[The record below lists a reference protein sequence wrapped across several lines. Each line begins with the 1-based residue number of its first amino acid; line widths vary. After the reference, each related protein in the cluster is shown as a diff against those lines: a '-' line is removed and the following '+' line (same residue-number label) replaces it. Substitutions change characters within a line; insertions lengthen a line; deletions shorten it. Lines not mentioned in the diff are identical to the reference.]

1 MSSPPLPAQSS
12 PAGAIALAVAG
23 CIPYG
28 LLIVSLVYGPPGG
41 DPSQYGPEDRLDQ
54 SLAQLYA
61 ILFGVLLWIVIGIL
75 LRSAVRTGV
84 PRWAAI
90 ATGILFPISAIAA
103 FVAGAA
109 SFDLPGGWSILV
121 PALLP
126 PLIALWAIWLRSP
139 RLRALVTVER
149 ASIAGLATVAI
160 VCAATIPLNILDR
173 LQMPARAAAD
183 ARKNEAIAAQLAAER
198 ARRERAQRGKFASLT
213 PESPFADYLDYLNAN
228 LPEPEHE
235 KAVAQARR
243 SATRQEAAVTL
254 LQEEK
259 APLFEMRELWR
270 LDVAAT
276 PELCSALNGALIKR
290 ANWDELNQLV
300 GAYLEDQ
307 LPNMKFFTAAGCK
320 LDAALD
326 AAMARVQKIIG
337 PMGKADPDRERWN
350 AFIAAVSALRQVH

>member
-1 MSSPPLPAQSS
+1 
-12 PAGAIALAVAG
+12 
-23 CIPYG
+23 
-28 LLIVSLVYGPPGG
+28 
-41 DPSQYGPEDRLDQ
+41 
-54 SLAQLYA
+54 
-61 ILFGVLLWIVIGIL
+61 LLWIVIGIL

-84 PRWAAI
+84 PPWAAI

-103 FVAGAA
+103 FVASAA

-149 ASIAGLATVAI
+149 ASIAGLATVVI

-228 LPEPEHE
+228 LPEPE

-243 SATRQEAAVTL
+243 SATRQEAAVAL

-300 GAYLEDQ
+300 GTYLEDQ

-320 LDAALD
+320 LDPALD
-326 AAMARVQKIIG
+326 AAAARVQKIIV

-350 AFIAAVSALRQVH
+350 AFIAAVSALRQAH

>member
-1 MSSPPLPAQSS
+1 MSSPALPAQSS

-28 LLIVSLVYGPPGG
+28 LLIVSLIYGPPGG
-41 DPSQYGPEDRLDQ
+41 DPSRYGPEDSLDQ

-75 LRSAVRTGV
+75 LRMAVRSGA
-84 PRWAAI
+84 PRWAVI
-90 ATGILFPISAIAA
+90 AAAVLFPISAIAA
-103 FVAGAA
+103 FVASAA
-109 SFDLPGGWSILV
+109 SFNLPGGWSILA

-126 PLIALWAIWLRSP
+126 PLLALWAIWLRSP
-139 RLRALVTVER
+139 RLRALATVER
-149 ASIAGLATVAI
+149 ASIVGLGAVAV

-173 LQMPARAAAD
+173 LQMPMRAAA
-183 ARKNEAIAAQLAAER
+183 AATKNEAIAAQLAAER
-198 ARRERAQRGKFASLT
+198 ARRERAQREKFASLT

-235 KAVAQARR
+235 NAIGRARQAR
-243 SATRQEAAVTL
+243 TRQEAAVTL

-259 APLFEMRELWR
+259 PPLFEMRELWR

-276 PELCSALNGALIKR
+276 PELCGALNGALIKR

-307 LPNMKFFTAAGCK
+307 LPNMKFFTAGGCK
-320 LDAALD
+320 LDPALD
-326 AAMARVQKIIG
+326 AAAARVQKIIVPLG
-337 PMGKADPDRERWN
+337 TADPDRERWI
-350 AFIAAVSALRQVH
+350 AFIAAVSALRQAH

>member
-1 MSSPPLPAQSS
+1 
-12 PAGAIALAVAG
+12 
-23 CIPYG
+23 
-28 LLIVSLVYGPPGG
+28 
-41 DPSQYGPEDRLDQ
+41 
-54 SLAQLYA
+54 
-61 ILFGVLLWIVIGIL
+61 LLWIVIGIL

-103 FVAGAA
+103 FVASAA

-149 ASIAGLATVAI
+149 ASIAGLATVVI

-243 SATRQEAAVTL
+243 SATRQQAAVTL

-276 PELCSALNGALIKR
+276 PELCSALNDALIKR

-300 GAYLEDQ
+300 GTYLEDQ
-307 LPNMKFFTAAGCK
+307 LPNMKFLTAAGCK
-320 LDAALD
+320 LDPALD
-326 AAMARVQKIIG
+326 AATARVQKIIV

-350 AFIAAVSALRQVH
+350 AFIAAVSALRQAH

>member
-1 MSSPPLPAQSS
+1 MSRPALPARSW

-28 LLIVSLVYGPPGG
+28 LLIVSLIYGAPGG

-61 ILFGVLLWIVIGIL
+61 ILFGAMLWIVIGIL
-75 LRSAVRTGV
+75 LRIAIKTGA
-84 PRWAAI
+84 PRWAVIGA
-90 ATGILFPISAIAA
+90 GVLFPISVIAA
-103 FVAGAA
+103 FVASAA

-126 PLIALWAIWLRSP
+126 PLLAVWAIWLRSP

-149 ASIAGLATVAI
+149 ASLAALGAVAV
-160 VCAATIPLNILDR
+160 VCAATIPLDILDR
-173 LQMPARAAAD
+173 LQMPARAAA
-183 ARKNEAIAAQLAAER
+183 AATKNEAIVAQLAGER
-198 ARRERAQRGKFASLT
+198 ARREREQRDKFASLT

-228 LPEPEHE
+228 LPEREHE
-235 KAVAQARR
+235 KAVARARQAR
-243 SATRQEAAVTL
+243 TRQEAAVAL
-254 LQEEK
+254 LQKEK
-259 APLFEMRELWR
+259 SPLFEMRELWR

-276 PELCSALNGALIKR
+276 PELCSALNGALINR

-320 LDAALD
+320 LDPALD
-326 AAMARVQKIIG
+326 AAAARVQKIIV
-337 PMGKADPDRERWN
+337 PMSKADPDRERWN
-350 AFIAAVSALRQVH
+350 AFIAAISALRQVH

>member
-1 MSSPPLPAQSS
+1 VSSPPLPAQSS

-28 LLIVSLVYGPPGG
+28 LLIVSLIYGPPGS

-103 FVAGAA
+103 FVASAA

-126 PLIALWAIWLRSP
+126 PLIALWTIWLRSP
-139 RLRALVTVER
+139 RLRPLITVER

-270 LDVAAT
+270 LDIAAT

-320 LDAALD
+320 LDPALD
-326 AAMARVQKIIG
+326 AATARVQKIIV

-350 AFIAAVSALRQVH
+350 AFIAAVSALRQAH

>member
-1 MSSPPLPAQSS
+1 VSRPALPAQLS
-12 PAGAIALAVAG
+12 PSGAIALAVAA

-28 LLIVSLVYGPPGG
+28 LLIVSLIYGPPGG

-61 ILFGVLLWIVIGIL
+61 IFFGVMLWIVIGIV
-75 LRSAVRTGV
+75 LRIAVRTGG
-84 PRWAAI
+84 PRWAIIGA
-90 ATGILFPISAIAA
+90 GVLFPISAIAA
-103 FVAGAA
+103 FVASAA

-126 PLIALWAIWLRSP
+126 PLLAAWAIWLRSL
-139 RLRALVTVER
+139 RLRALVTIER
-149 ASIAGLATVAI
+149 ASLAMLGAVAV
-160 VCAATIPLNILDR
+160 VCAARIPLDILDR
-173 LQMPARAAAD
+173 LQMPARAAA
-183 ARKNEAIAAQLAAER
+183 ATKNEAIVTQLAGER
-198 ARRERAQRGKFASLT
+198 ARREREQRDKFARLT

-228 LPEPEHE
+228 LPEREHE
-235 KAVAQARR
+235 KAIAQARQAR
-243 SATRQEAAVTL
+243 TRQEAAVTL

-259 APLFEMRELWR
+259 PPLFEMRELWR

-276 PELCSALNGALIKR
+276 PELCSALNGALINR

-320 LDAALD
+320 LDPALD
-326 AAMARVQKIIG
+326 AAAARVQKIIV
-337 PMGKADPDRERWN
+337 PMSKADPDRERWD
-350 AFIAAVSALRQVH
+350 AFIAAISALRQVH

>member
-1 MSSPPLPAQSS
+1 VAHRVQRRRYPARQDVPQHVPGGLASGHRCPPDRAFQRQPRGHQPVPRAELRPHGPRLVDLRAARQCRSGQLRHGQDGDRRDGADHCEGKPAEGHHGQCHR
-12 PAGAIALAVAG
+12 AVAG
-23 CIPYG
+23 CIPYA

-41 DPSQYGPEDRLDQ
+41 DPSQYGAEDRLDQ

-126 PLIALWAIWLRSP
+126 PLIVLWAIWLRSP
-139 RLRALVTVER
+139 RLRPLVTVER

-213 PESPFADYLDYLNAN
+213 PESPFSDYLDYLNAN

-235 KAVAQARR
+235 K
-243 SATRQEAAVTL
+243 
-254 LQEEK
+254 
-259 APLFEMRELWR
+259 
-270 LDVAAT
+270 
-276 PELCSALNGALIKR
+276 
-290 ANWDELNQLV
+290 
-300 GAYLEDQ
+300 
-307 LPNMKFFTAAGCK
+307 
-320 LDAALD
+320 
-326 AAMARVQKIIG
+326 
-337 PMGKADPDRERWN
+337 
-350 AFIAAVSALRQVH
+350 

>member
-1 MSSPPLPAQSS
+1 
-12 PAGAIALAVAG
+12 
-23 CIPYG
+23 
-28 LLIVSLVYGPPGG
+28 
-41 DPSQYGPEDRLDQ
+41 
-54 SLAQLYA
+54 
-61 ILFGVLLWIVIGIL
+61 
-75 LRSAVRTGV
+75 
-84 PRWAAI
+84 
-90 ATGILFPISAIAA
+90 
-103 FVAGAA
+103 
-109 SFDLPGGWSILV
+109 
-121 PALLP
+121 LLP

-139 RLRALVTVER
+139 RLRPLVTVER

-320 LDAALD
+320 LDPALD
-326 AAMARVQKIIG
+326 AATARVQKIIV

-350 AFIAAVSALRQVH
+350 AFIAAVSALRQAH